1 MKCCPLEGLAAEA
14 ETSVCPV
21 PAVSAAAGK
30 LAAAAMPPAIRT
42 LRREARAGIWS
53 FNSES
58 SWSVCVDSFNSMPGA
73 LRSGS
78 DDADFPDD
86 IVASRGTEV
95 KLLQIKCRELQ
106 THCFAYCNA
115 HLSGHRIVSPQSD
128 AARVIESVELRCE

>member
-73 LRSGS
+73 LRS
-78 DDADFPDD
+78 DPTTQTFPTTL
-86 IVASRGTEV
+86 SRAVGTEI

-128 AARVIESVELRCE
+128 AARVIESVE